1 MPATA
6 VRIEPLDPHAITEN
20 QIAAVHV
27 LMSRSEAERFP
38 NDPPRPLEQTAAVFR
53 TIPPFFDLRLW
64 TAWDG
69 DRAMLLSFAVLVMPR
84 TEENQHAAQIEL
96 DVVPEARRQGL
107 GKRMLGL
114 MADTAAQAGR
124 RLLILNTNSNQ
135 PGGAAFM
142 ERLGA
147 SAALVGHINQLV
159 LAEVDRAMLR
169 AWQERAETRAPDFTL
184 GLWEG
189 AYPNDHLGEI
199 AALFQAMNLA
209 PRGDLD
215 VEDFRWT
222 PEQMRQIQDMKI
234 GRGGIPWTMYLRDNA
249 TGELAGFTEI
259 NWNPSQPAVV
269 WQGGTAVW
277 PKYRNQGLGRRL
289 KAAMLE
295 KVLRERPEVEYVRTE
310 NADSNAAMLKINQEL
325 GFQPYY
331 TSTMWQVAIDQVR
344 AYLGTT

>member
-1 MPATA
+1 MLATA
-6 VRIEPLDPHAITEN
+6 VRIEPLDHHAVTDAE
-20 QIAAVHV
+20 IAAVHV
-27 LMSRSEAERFP
+27 LMTRSEAERFP
-38 NDPPRPLEQTAAVFR
+38 ADPPRPLEQTAAIFRHMPPVFDIR
-53 TIPPFFDLRLW
+53 IWAAW
-64 TAWDG
+64 TG
-69 DRAMLLSFAVLVMPR
+69 DRTTLLGYGILVMPR
-84 TEENQHAAQIEL
+84 TEENQHIAQIEMEVL
-96 DVVPEARRQGL
+96 PEARRHGL
-107 GKRMLGL
+107 GKRLL
-114 MADTAAQAGR
+114 APIVDTAAQAGR
-124 RLLILNTNSNQ
+124 RLLIVNTNSNQ

-142 ERLGA
+142 ARLGA
-147 SAALVGHINQLV
+147 SAGLVGHINQLV
-159 LAEVDRAMLR
+159 VAGVDRAMLR
-169 AWQERAETRAPDFTL
+169 AWQERAETHAPNFTL

-189 AYPNDHLGEI
+189 AYPEAHLEEI

-222 PEQMRQIQDMKI
+222 PEQMRQLQDMKI

-259 NWNPSQPAVV
+259 TWNPGQPAVV

-295 KVLRERPEVEYVRTE
+295 KLLRERPEVAFIRTE

-325 GFQPYY
+325 GFRPYY
-331 TSTMWQVAIDQVR
+331 SNTTWQVSVDQVR
-344 AYLGTT
+344 MYLETA

>member
-1 MPATA
+1 MPVTT
-6 VRIEPLDPHAITEN
+6 VRIEPLDPHAITED

-38 NDPPRPLEQTAAVFR
+38 NDPPRPLEQTAALFR
-53 TIPPFFDLRLW
+53 NIPPFFDLRIW
-64 TAWDG
+64 AAGTE
-69 DRAMLLSFAVLVMPR
+69 DRSTLLGYGILVMPR
-84 TEENQHAAQIEL
+84 TEENQHAAQIEMEVL
-96 DVVPEARRQGL
+96 PEARRHGL
-107 GKRMLGL
+107 AKRLL
-114 MADTAAQAGR
+114 IPIVDAAAQAGR
-124 RLLILNTNSNQ
+124 RLLIANTNSNQ
-135 PGGAAFM
+135 PGGAALM

-147 SAALVGHINQLV
+147 GAALVGHINQLV
-159 LAEVDRAMLR
+159 VAGVDRAMLR
-169 AWQERAETRAPDFTL
+169 AWQEHAETHAPNFTL

-189 AYPNDHLGEI
+189 AYPDSHLDEI

-234 GRGGIPWTMYLRDNA
+234 GRGGIPWTMYLRDST
-249 TGELAGFTEI
+249 TGDLAGFTEI

-295 KVLRERPEVEYVRTE
+295 KVLRDRPQVEYIRTE

-325 GFQPYY
+325 GFRPYY
-331 TSTMWQVAIDQVR
+331 SETTWQVPVDQVR

>member
-1 MPATA
+1 MLATA
-6 VRIEPLDPHAITEN
+6 VRIEPLDPHAITEAE
-20 QIAAVHV
+20 IAAMHV
-27 LMSRSEAERFP
+27 IISRSEAERFP
-38 NDPPRPLEQTAAVFR
+38 SDPPRPLEQTAAIFR
-53 TIPPFFDLRLW
+53 SIPPFFDLRFW
-64 TAWDG
+64 TAWRD
-69 DRAMLLSFAVLVMPR
+69 DRTTLLGYGVLIMPR
-84 TEENQHAAQIEL
+84 TEENQHAAQIEMEVL
-96 DVVPEARRQGL
+96 PEARRQGL
-107 GKRMLGL
+107 GQRLLAPMVD
-114 MADTAAQAGR
+114 AAAQAGR
-124 RLLILNTNSNQ
+124 RLLILSTNSNQ

-147 SAALVGHINQLV
+147 SAGLVGHINQLV
-159 LAEVDRAMLR
+159 VADLDRAMLR

-189 AYPNDHLGEI
+189 AYPEAHLDEI

-234 GRGGIPWTMYLRDNA
+234 GRGGIPWTMYLRDNV

-269 WQGGTAVW
+269 WQGGTAVG

-295 KVLRERPEVEYVRTE
+295 KVLRERPEGAYVRTE

-325 GFQPYY
+325 GFRPYY
-331 TSTMWQVAIDQVR
+331 SNTMWQVPVDQVR
-344 AYLGTT
+344 SYLRTA